1 MHRLEPSA
9 YLWFSKIMTAL
20 LLMVTVLFSANVHA
34 IEEVIEATHAGEP
47 NHLEINLTPK
57 EKAWLAQNP
66 DIRVAV
72 KSAWMPIEFK
82 LESERHRGVSVD
94 YLNAMSQLLNVNFT
108 IVDFPENTEP
118 GMVDMISGVIGS
130 QVIYPDF
137 RALSQPFLV
146 VPFMI
151 YVNRNQE
158 QEIPI
163 NSLDSLKGK
172 RVAVF
177 KYGVLSK
184 RIKENYPDINLV
196 FVNIAD
202 EAFQLLE
209 SGEVEAYVGNELVV
223 DYHISVHRMSF
234 VKKVGAT
241 PFSSNVYMAVHK
253 DHDELA
259 SVLEKAILVVG
270 QNNPRILD
278 NWQLSGVQDSKSLRL
293 IAVMV
298 AMIFGL
304 GLFKLYRLSQNIKRQ
319 KAESQEQMWR
329 QANYDHLTN
338 LPNRHLLQNRL
349 EQAMVRADRS
359 KLPVGVLFIDLDNF
373 KHVNDTSGHSVGDL
387 LLSEAAKRIARCVRH
402 DDTVAR
408 FGGDEF
414 MVVMSDVRDV
424 EVLER
429 TCQKILN
436 ELQRPFLINKDTFF
450 VSASIGVTLYPNDG
464 GTYEELLSHADQ
476 AMYEAKKVGKNCYQF
491 FTESIQSASLKKLSI
506 SNDLRKAQK
515 NKEFELY
522 YQPIVNLKDGEIRKA
537 EALIRWRHPLKGIV
551 APLEFI
557 PIAEESGMIHELGDW
572 VFHQAMQDLHA
583 IRAVTKQ
590 DFQISVNVSPYQFN
604 NPEKLLEWIHLMQR
618 QTIPGAG
625 ISIEI
630 TERLLLEPSGA
641 VVDTIRQ
648 LRQSGIELSIDDFG
662 TGYSALAYLKKFD
675 IDYVKIDKSFIQN
688 LATDSY
694 DAVLCESIIHMA
706 RKLDIR
712 VIAEGIETESQ
723 NNYLREFGC
732 DYGQGYLYAKPL
744 PLKDFLVNLT
754 QAQT

>member
-1 MHRLEPSA
+1 
-9 YLWFSKIMTAL
+9 MTAL

-515 NKEFELY
+515 IKSLNC
-522 YQPIVNLKDGEIRKA
+522 I
-537 EALIRWRHPLKGIV
+537 
-551 APLEFI
+551 
-557 PIAEESGMIHELGDW
+557 
-572 VFHQAMQDLHA
+572 
-583 IRAVTKQ
+583 
-590 DFQISVNVSPYQFN
+590 IS
-604 NPEKLLEWIHLMQR
+604 
-618 QTIPGAG
+618 
-625 ISIEI
+625 
-630 TERLLLEPSGA
+630 PS
-641 VVDTIRQ
+641 
-648 LRQSGIELSIDDFG
+648 
-662 TGYSALAYLKKFD
+662 
-675 IDYVKIDKSFIQN
+675 
-688 LATDSY
+688 
-694 DAVLCESIIHMA
+694 
-706 RKLDIR
+706 
-712 VIAEGIETESQ
+712 
-723 NNYLREFGC
+723 
-732 DYGQGYLYAKPL
+732 
-744 PLKDFLVNLT
+744 
-754 QAQT
+754 